1 MTGLRWNT
9 PTSVSISTHR
19 YNLIFRITMENDKQP
34 GRPLDD
40 YSPFNYAT
48 NILKT
53 TQLRLRHLLL

>member
-1 MTGLRWNT
+1 
-9 PTSVSISTHR
+9 
-19 YNLIFRITMENDKQP
+19 MENDKQP